1 MALEDK
7 ISALPDDILLTIL
20 SLLTLKQAVATS
32 ILSPRWRYL
41 WTSLHTLNF
50 RYEEILH
57 RNDDDT
63 DNEWGCK
70 IYEADYM
77 ERFMQV
83 VNQVLRSHK
92 APKLHEFGIHYPLDA
107 SRGDLIDIW
116 VAFAI
121 AFKVSKLELNFSTN
135 QVPIWVCSFKN
146 YSFPLYFFDKTKR
159 IEPYLVQLD
168 RVFSVCTPPLN
179 VDNGFECLRELI
191 LKSVDLTDEQFETIL
206 SSCTFLEFLHVLY
219 SSRLVNVKHAVPHMK
234 LKSLEMYRCF
244 QLKKLEI
251 FAPNLVSFKYLGPK
265 INISVKDA
273 KQLVHA
279 CMRSNWETWEFS
291 RTNSLG
297 LPNMQRG
304 DFVFGQFAAYLPQIE
319 HLVMDAS
326 SFGRTKV
333 LDNGPLLYNLRHLS
347 LSSLNFADGPFGIL
361 GCYEMVASFVKVS
374 PFLHRLELH
383 FELYPLQDPELRRIA
398 VSPHNYLKEVLVSGF
413 SGNKLVVDLIMV
425 VFDFAIELE
434 KIEISTA
441 YLGDPSKCTISLK
454 PDDDFLVRKSIEQ
467 LHGRMP
473 AKAQLYILD
482 D

>member
-1 MALEDK
+1 M

-32 ILSPRWRYL
+32 ILSSRWRYL

-50 RYEEILH
+50 RYEDILH

-92 APKLHEFGIHYPLDA
+92 APKLHEFGIHYQLDA

-135 QVPIWVCSFKN
+135 QVPIWRN
-146 YSFPLYFFDKTKR
+146 
-159 IEPYLVQLD
+159 EPYLVQLN
-168 RVFSVCTPPLN
+168 RVFSVCAPPLN

-265 INISVKDA
+265 INSSVKDA

-347 LSSLNFADGPFGIL
+347 LLL
-361 GCYEMVASFVKVS
+361 EMVASFVKVS

-441 YLGDPSKCTISLK
+441 YL
-454 PDDDFLVRKSIEQ
+454 DDDFLVRKSIEQ
-467 LHGRMP
+467 LHGIMP

-482 D
+482 DGL

>member
-1 MALEDK
+1 M

-32 ILSPRWRYL
+32 ILSSRWRYL

-146 YSFPLYFFDKTKR
+146 YSFPLDFFDKTKR
-159 IEPYLVQLD
+159 NEPYLVQLD
-168 RVFSVCTPPLN
+168 RVFSVCAPPLN

-265 INISVKDA
+265 INSSVKDA

-347 LSSLNFADGPFGIL
+347 LLL
-361 GCYEMVASFVKVS
+361 EMVASFVKVS

-441 YLGDPSKCTISLK
+441 YL
-454 PDDDFLVRKSIEQ
+454 DDDFLVRKSIEQ

-473 AKAQLYILD
+473 AQAQLYILD
-482 D
+482 DGL

>member
-1 MALEDK
+1 
-7 ISALPDDILLTIL
+7 
-20 SLLTLKQAVATS
+20 
-32 ILSPRWRYL
+32 
-41 WTSLHTLNF
+41 
-50 RYEEILH
+50 
-57 RNDDDT
+57 
-63 DNEWGCK
+63 
-70 IYEADYM
+70 M
-77 ERFMQV
+77 ERFKQV

-92 APKLHEFGIHYPLDA
+92 ALKLHEFGIHYPLDA
-107 SRGDLIDIW
+107 SCGDLIDIW

-146 YSFPLYFFDKTKR
+146 YSFPLDLFDKTKT

-168 RVFSVCTPPLN
+168 RVFSVCAPPLN
-179 VDNGFECLRELI
+179 VDNGFECLRELF

-206 SSCTFLEFLHVLY
+206 SSCTFLECLHVLY

-291 RTNSLG
+291 RPNPLN
-297 LPNMQRG
+297 LPNMRRG

-326 SFGRTKV
+326 SFGGKKV

-347 LSSLNFADGPFGIL
+347 LSSLNYAHGPFGML
-361 GCYEMVASFVKVS
+361 DCYEMLASFVKVS

-383 FELYPLQDPELRRIA
+383 FELYPLQDPKLRRIA

-413 SGNKLVVDLIMV
+413 YGNKLVVDLIMV

-454 PDDDFLVRKSIEQ
+454 PDDDFLVRKSIER
-467 LHGRMP
+467 LHERMP

-482 D
+482 GL

>member
-1 MALEDK
+1 MNNQGCKRIALEDK

-32 ILSPRWRYL
+32 ILSRRWRYL
-41 WTSLHTLNF
+41 WTSLQTLNF

-70 IYEADYM
+70 IYGANYK

-92 APKLHEFGIHYPLDA
+92 ALKLHEFGIHYPLDA
-107 SRGDLIDIW
+107 SCGDLIDIW

-135 QVPIWVCSFKN
+135 QVPIW
-146 YSFPLYFFDKTKR
+146 
-159 IEPYLVQLD
+159 PYLVQLD
-168 RVFSVCTPPLN
+168 RVFSFWAPPLN
-179 VDNGFECLRELI
+179 VDNGFECLRELF
-191 LKSVDLTDEQFETIL
+191 LKSVDLTDEHFDTIL
-206 SSCTFLEFLHVLY
+206 SSCIFFECLHVLY

-234 LKSLEMYRCF
+234 LKSLEIYRCYE
-244 QLKKLEI
+244 LKKLEI

-279 CMRSNWETWEFS
+279 CMRSNWETREFS

-297 LPNMQRG
+297 MPNMQRG

-319 HLVMDAS
+319 HLVMDVS

-333 LDNGPLLYNLRHLS
+333 LDNGPSLYNLRHLS
-347 LSSLNFADGPFGIL
+347 LSSLNFAHGPFGML
-361 GCYEMVASFVKVS
+361 DCYEMVASFVKVS

-398 VSPHNYLKEVLVSGF
+398 VSPHNYLKEILVSGF
-413 SGNKLVVDLIMV
+413 YGNKLVVDLIMV

-441 YLGDPSKCTISLK
+441 YLGDPSKCIISLK

-467 LHGRMP
+467 LHERMP

-482 D
+482 DL

>member
-1 MALEDK
+1 M

-32 ILSPRWRYL
+32 ILSSRWRYL

-146 YSFPLYFFDKTKR
+146 YSFPLDFFDKTKR
-159 IEPYLVQLD
+159 NEPYLVQLD
-168 RVFSVCTPPLN
+168 RVFSVCAPPLN

-265 INISVKDA
+265 INSSVKDA

-361 GCYEMVASFVKVS
+361 
-374 PFLHRLELH
+374 ELH
-383 FELYPLQDPELRRIA
+383 VSTLISLNLIIHEIS

-441 YLGDPSKCTISLK
+441 YL
-454 PDDDFLVRKSIEQ
+454 DDDFLVRKSIEQ

-473 AKAQLYILD
+473 AQAQLYILD
-482 D
+482 DGL